1 MNHNEPDSTL
11 KKDSERRFY
20 VAFIETLGVL
30 ILATM
35 LGFMIYGGLKIAR
48 EAKTVGGKV
57 SSFNTQVKQI
67 NTNLKS
73 IDNKLQASKVA
84 VP

>member
-1 MNHNEPDSTL
+1 MNYNEPDTTI

-30 ILATM
+30 ILAAM
-35 LGFMIYGGLKIAR
+35 LVIMIYGGLKIAR
-48 EAKTVGGKV
+48 EAKNVGGKV
-57 SSFNTQVKQI
+57 SNFNTQVKQI